1 MVKVESRWEGYSL
14 TGYISK
20 PTDARPSRNL
30 QTIFVNDRPVKSRIL
45 IAALE
50 EAYRNQIMVGKF
62 PACVL
67 HLHLPSSAVDV
78 NVHPAKTEVKFLNEK
93 AVFDCVHYGV
103 LGALNKTP
111 DRPQV
116 QFKPAPAPAPVKPA
130 APAAKPQKQENFFR
144 TMSAEEYKTF
154 SKAVQD
160 APKPSPLAA
169 AATAA
174 AVE

>member
-1 MVKVESRWEGYSL
+1 M
-14 TGYISK
+14 
-20 PTDARPSRNL
+20 
-30 QTIFVNDRPVKSRIL
+30 
-45 IAALE
+45 AALE

-67 HLHLPSSAVDV
+67 HLKVPANAVDV

-116 QFKPAPAPAPVKPA
+116 QFKPAPIAAPAPAKPA
-130 APAAKPQKQENFFR
+130 AQPAAKPAKQENFFR
-144 TMSAEEYKTF
+144 TMTPAEFIEKR
-154 SKAVQD
+154 KRGHI
-160 APKPSPLAA
+160 L
-169 AATAA
+169 
-174 AVE
+174 